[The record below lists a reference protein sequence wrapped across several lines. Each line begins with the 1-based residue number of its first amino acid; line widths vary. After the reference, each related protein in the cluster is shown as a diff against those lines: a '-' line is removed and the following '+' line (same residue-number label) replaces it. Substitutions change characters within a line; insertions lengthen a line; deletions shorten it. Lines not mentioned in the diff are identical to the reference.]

1 MGILS
6 DIPGLKIFGFYR
18 NRVYLVRQ
26 VDVSRKYL
34 SGYVQVLAEDK
45 KIIDSTE
52 GTDKYEKVDNHIS
65 MHGGCTWYEP
75 IERGFGDANIT
86 FIGFDCGHIDD
97 MKKPKDIDYVE
108 LECKRIIEQL
118 SNLQKGETNERD

>member
-1 MGILS
+1 MVILS

-26 VDVSRKYL
+26 VNVGRKYL
-34 SGYVQVLAEDK
+34 SGYVQVNAEDK
-45 KIIDSTE
+45 KIFDSTE

-118 SNLQKGETNERD
+118 SNLQKGETNE

>member
-1 MGILS
+1 MVILS

-75 IERGFGDANIT
+75 IELGFGDANIT

-97 MKKPKDIDYVE
+97 MKKPKDIDYVA

>member
-1 MGILS
+1 MVNLS
-6 DIPGLKIFGFYR
+6 DITGLKIFGLYR

-26 VDVSRKYL
+26 VDASRKYL

-52 GTDKYEKVDNHIS
+52 GTDKYEKVDSHIS

-75 IERGFGDANIT
+75 IERGFGDTNIT
-86 FIGFDCGHIDD
+86 FIGFDCWHFED
-97 MKKPKDIDYVE
+97 MKKPKDVDYVE
-108 LECKRIIEQL
+108 LECERIIEQL
-118 SNLQKGETNERD
+118 CNLQKGETNERD

>member
-1 MGILS
+1 MGNLR

-18 NRVYLVRQ
+18 NRIYLVRQ
-26 VDVSRKYL
+26 VNVGRKYL
-34 SGYVQVLAEDK
+34 SGYVQVNAEDK
-45 KIIDSTE
+45 KIFDSTE
-52 GTDKYEKVDNHIS
+52 GADKYEKVDNHIL

-75 IERGFGDANIT
+75 INRGFGDQNIT
-86 FIGFDCGHIDD
+86 FIGFDCGHIED

-118 SNLQKGETNERD
+118 GNLHKGETNERN